1 MMARMTKCK
10 YCGRDWPVLGRG
22 LMYCSDSCKVMA
34 VRRRKR
40 ERLQAEA
47 EREKKAH
54 GDIATNRKVS
64 K

>member
-47 EREKKAH
+47 EREKGTAN
-54 GDIATNRKVS
+54 AV
-64 K
+64 